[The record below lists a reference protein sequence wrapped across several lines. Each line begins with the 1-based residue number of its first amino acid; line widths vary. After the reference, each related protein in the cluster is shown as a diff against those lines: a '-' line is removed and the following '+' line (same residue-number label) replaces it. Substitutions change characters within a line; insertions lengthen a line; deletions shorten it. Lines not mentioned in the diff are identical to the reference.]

1 MYILS
6 FARNERQV
14 ITDAEIQE
22 RRGNRELGLRG
33 VFFFFFFF
41 FFLCEGGGEG
51 LGFRVR
57 V

>member
-33 VFFFFFFF
+33 VFF
-41 FFLCEGGGEG
+41 LEGGGR
-51 LGFRVR
+51 FRVQG
-57 V
+57 